1 LYQQPAFQYDS
12 NQNYRHRD
20 GMDRVCVF
28 QMDDRY
34 LSPYNGHLAKL
45 HVQATDQLYD
55 DQGTTTWRRTY
66 IRSVAPLSN
75 RIATWPI
82 DFAVD
87 PQSWKDWGIILLKF
101 IPASFALTFCVINSK
116 SSFQSSSLH
125 PQLSDRLTH
134 L

>member
-1 LYQQPAFQYDS
+1 
-12 NQNYRHRD
+12 
-20 GMDRVCVF
+20 MDRVRVF

-34 LSPYNGHLAKL
+34 LSPYNGHLAKM

-55 DQGTTTWRRTY
+55 GQGTTTWRRTY
-66 IRSVAPLSN
+66 IRSVAPMSN

-82 DFAVD
+82 DFVVD

-101 IPASFALTFCVINSK
+101 IPASFALTFCASNSK

-125 PQLSDRLTH
+125 PQLADRLTH